1 MTNQHITK
9 QTISRQDLE
18 DMTPEELAEKFK
30 EADLEVC
37 LEPLSE
43 WGSDLESLF
52 QKLEKGVM
60 QWYEAG
66 LKRSFTICFLDEASV
81 EEPLEHPHE
90 KPVSPRDSQATL
102 AVS

>member
-1 MTNQHITK
+1 MNDNR
-9 QTISRQDLE
+9 QTISRTELE
-18 DMTPEELAEKFK
+18 NMTAEELAEKFK
-30 EADLEVC
+30 RSDLEVC

-43 WGSDLESLF
+43 WGSDLETLF

-66 LKRSFTICFLDEASV
+66 LKRSFTICFLDEAPA
-81 EEPLEHPHE
+81 EKLETPPTARNVTAQNL
-90 KPVSPRDSQATL
+90 PVP